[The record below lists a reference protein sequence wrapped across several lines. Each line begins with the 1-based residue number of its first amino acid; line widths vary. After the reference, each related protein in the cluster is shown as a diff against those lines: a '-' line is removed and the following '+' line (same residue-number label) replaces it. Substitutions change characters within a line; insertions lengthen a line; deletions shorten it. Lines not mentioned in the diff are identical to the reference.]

1 MSCACSETKYSSDTF
16 LFLQVCDAR
25 LHLSL
30 GIGLHLSNLLYDDCQ
45 SLDLLCALALDGQ
58 LNEQRQSL
66 VDLLLAK
73 QHCEND
79 AAQLTAQAQQLQ
91 EVHDLLFS
99 TATAESAGALD
110 NKMAQHWAVTK
121 T

>member
-1 MSCACSETKYSSDTF
+1 M
-16 LFLQVCDAR
+16 
-25 LHLSL
+25 SL
-30 GIGLHLSNLLYDDCQ
+30 GIGLRLFNLLYDDCQ

-99 TATAESAGALD
+99 TAATESTSALD
-110 NKMAQHWAVTK
+110 NQLAQHRAAIKSLSKQAKAKVII
-121 T
+121 